1 MSSTLKARLQTD
13 LNQARKDR
21 DRLRTVV
28 LSTTLSEIRNREIDQ
43 GGELEDDDVLQVIGK
58 AIKQRKDAADQM
70 RGGGREE
77 LAAKEEREADILTA
91 YLPEQLDEAEVR
103 ARIRALIAEGVTEM
117 GPLMGRLMPELR
129 GRFDGKEA
137 NRLVREEM
145 AG

>member
-43 GGELEDDDVLQVIGK
+43 GGELEEDDVLQVIGK

-103 ARIRALIAEGVTEM
+103 ARIRALIAEGVTQM